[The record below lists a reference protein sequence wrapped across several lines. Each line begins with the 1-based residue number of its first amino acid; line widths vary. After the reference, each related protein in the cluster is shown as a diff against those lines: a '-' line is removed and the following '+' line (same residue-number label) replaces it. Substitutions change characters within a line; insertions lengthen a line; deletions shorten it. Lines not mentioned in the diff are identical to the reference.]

1 MFGPFATLSSGG
13 ETGARQ
19 PVLRLFRDQDRGLR
33 PPSVVATD
41 APMRDRVDVE
51 AGIALGRFRVWP
63 DGKSL
68 KLCGDVHP

>member
-1 MFGPFATLSSGG
+1 MFGAFATLFVGG

-41 APMRDRVDVE
+41 APMRDRVHVE
-51 AGIALGRFRVWP
+51 AGASGCRFRTP
-63 DGKSL
+63 AYQG
-68 KLCGDVHP
+68 